1 MRWPGSIETHSG
13 KEINVNHQQTNSTLI
28 DNMFCNRKVN
38 LIKLGS
44 SSFVRSFVRLIMGG
58 GTVENEAM
66 AMGSIVFYR
75 LIKNFIQTLYNR
87 S

>member
-44 SSFVRSFVRLIMGG
+44 SSFVRSFVRSIDHGGG

-66 AMGSIVFYR
+66 A
-75 LIKNFIQTLYNR
+75 
-87 S
+87 